1 MPSKKFN
8 AKLLIRHLMILIT
21 ANSAAGNRLI

>member
-1 MPSKKFN
+1 MLSKKFN

-21 ANSAAGNRLI
+21 ANSAAVNRLI